1 MNIHHHHTIHLCSAC
16 SCSPC
21 GHPRP
26 DAAPSKLD
34 EPRSRSSILDV
45 LGNLAPVAALLSLLH
60 VTGESSGDQAR
71 AEQAPTAPA
80 TPPIAETLARRDE
93 HDVDGSRSGTKAV
106 HTSNEPP
113 KSDAFLALFPQVARE
128 HDHGSTT
135 ADVHCAPTSVEVKP
149 PLSPL
154 AAAFLAA
161 FRDDQNL
168 A

>member
-16 SCSPC
+16 SCSRC
-21 GHPRP
+21 GHPRR
-26 DAAPSKLD
+26 DAAPSNLD

-45 LGNLAPVAALLSLLH
+45 LGNLAPFAALLSLLH
-60 VTGESSGDQAR
+60 VTGEGRGDQAR
-71 AEQAPTAPA
+71 AEQASTAPV
-80 TPPIAETLARRDE
+80 TPPIAEMLARRDD

-113 KSDAFLALFPQVARE
+113 KPDAFLTLFSRVARE
-128 HDHGSTT
+128 HEHGTT
-135 ADVHCAPTSVEVKP
+135 ATEVRCAPASVEVKP

-161 FRDDQNL
+161 FRDDPNL